1 VPEGSK
7 LSVVAGD
14 TLVGARENDDTVFG
28 LPSLPVLVTSK
39 ALCQDHHQFEIV
51 DTADDRS
58 LHLYHLVGRG
68 TSATSPKRAPFRQF
82 VYLRSPDP
90 GLVGINVDPLGLR
103 MGARVFPEAFPTI
116 RLQRNSCSTLVCY
129 SQTAHRR

>member
-1 VPEGSK
+1 VPEDSK
-7 LSVVAGD
+7 RSVVAGD
-14 TLVGARENDDTVFG
+14 ALVGARENDDTVFG

-68 TSATSPKRAPFRQF
+68 TSACYQKKRPQRRVLAEAE
-82 VYLRSPDP
+82 VYS
-90 GLVGINVDPLGLR
+90 
-103 MGARVFPEAFPTI
+103 F
-116 RLQRNSCSTLVCY
+116 
-129 SQTAHRR
+129 

>member
-28 LPSLPVLVTSK
+28 LPCLPVLVTSK

-51 DTADDRS
+51 DTADDRG
-58 LHLYHLVGRG
+58 LHLYHLIGRG
-68 TSATSPKRAPFRQF
+68 TSAC
-82 VYLRSPDP
+82 YLAQ
-90 GLVGINVDPLGLR
+90 
-103 MGARVFPEAFPTI
+103 MGSF
-116 RLQRNSCSTLVCY
+116 SSVCLPAEPAM
-129 SQTAHRR
+129 T